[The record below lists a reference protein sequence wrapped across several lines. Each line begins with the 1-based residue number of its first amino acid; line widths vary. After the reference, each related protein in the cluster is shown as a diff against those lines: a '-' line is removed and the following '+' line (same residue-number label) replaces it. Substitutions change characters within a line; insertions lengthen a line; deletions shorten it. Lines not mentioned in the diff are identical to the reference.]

1 MGFWKNRMDLGK
13 MKQYKPNDK
22 GLKILTDDGYQS
34 FDGISYMGD
43 KPIYRLEFDNDYWL
57 ECTEDHKIYIDD
69 DVSKQ
74 AIDIEIGDKIKT
86 LSGDIFLRNKSKTGR
101 IEPVYDIIGVSP
113 KNRFYGNNI
122 LVSNCEFVSYEE
134 TLINSIF
141 LTHMNEG
148 KNPKF
153 KISQVRWYDD
163 IKPDQTY
170 IVALDP
176 SLGTGG
182 DNAAIEVISLPDLKQ
197 VAEWQ
202 HNLTP
207 IKGQIQV
214 LRDICEYIHNQD
226 QNVEIYWSVEN
237 NTIGEAALV
246 TISELGEE
254 NIQGIFLS
262 QPRRING
269 IKSRKKYRKGF
280 TTTNQS
286 KIAACSR
293 LKNWIENEKLTLN
306 SKNILR
312 ELRTFVARGVSYKAM
327 DGETDDLIMALLLAI
342 RMIEVVSKYD
352 EDNYEELRDTFNDY
366 DEDNEPMP
374 VFII

>member
-1 MGFWKNRMDLGK
+1 
-13 MKQYKPNDK
+13 MKKYKPNSK
-22 GLKILTDDGYQS
+22 GLKILTDNGYQS
-34 FDGISYMGD
+34 FDGIAYMGD

-57 ECTEDHKIYIDD
+57 ECTEDHKIYVDYE
-69 DVSKQ
+69 VSKQ
-74 AIDIEIGDKIKT
+74 AVDFDIGDTVKT
-86 LSGDIFLRNKSKTGR
+86 LTGDFSLKNKFKTGR
-101 IEPVYDIIGVSP
+101 IEPVYDVIGVDS

-141 LTHMNEG
+141 LTHMREG
-148 KNPKF
+148 ISPKF
-153 KISQVRWYDD
+153 KVSQVRWYDD
-163 IKPDQTY
+163 IKSDQTY

-214 LRDICEYIHNQD
+214 LRDICEYIHKED

-254 NIQGIFLS
+254 NIQGVFLS
-262 QPRRING
+262 QPRKVNG

-293 LKNWIENEKLTLN
+293 LKNWVENEKLTLN

-352 EDNYEELRDTFNDY
+352 EDNYEELRDTFDDY

-374 VFII
+374 VFVI

>member
-1 MGFWKNRMDLGK
+1 MGFWKNRMDLEK
-13 MKQYKPNDK
+13 MKKYKPNNK

-34 FDGISYMGD
+34 FDGIAYMGD
-43 KPIYRLEFDNDYWL
+43 KPIYRLEFENDYWL
-57 ECTEDHKIYIDD
+57 ECTEDHKIYVDD
-69 DVSKQ
+69 EISKQ
-74 AIDIEIGDKIKT
+74 AIDIEIGDNIKT
-86 LSGDIFLRNKSKTGR
+86 LTGDIHLKNKSKTGR
-101 IEPVYDIIGVSP
+101 IEPVYDIIGVNP

-141 LTHMNEG
+141 LTHMKDGIE
-148 KNPKF
+148 PKY
-153 KISQVRWYDD
+153 KLSQIRWYDD

-207 IKGQIQV
+207 IKGQIHV
-214 LRDICEYIHNQD
+214 LRDICDYIHQQD

-254 NIQGIFLS
+254 NIQGYFLS
-262 QPRRING
+262 QPRRVSG

-293 LKNWIENEKLTLN
+293 LKNWVESEKLKLN

-342 RMIEVVSKYD
+342 RMIEVVSRYD
-352 EDNYEELRDTFNDY
+352 EDNYEELRDTFDDY

-374 VFII
+374 VFVI

>member
-1 MGFWKNRMDLGK
+1 MGFWKNRMDLEK
-13 MKQYKPNDK
+13 MKQYKPNSK

-69 DVSKQ
+69 EVSKE
-74 AIDIEIGDKIKT
+74 AIDIEIGDNIKT
-86 LSGDIFLRNKSKTGR
+86 LTGDISLKNKFKTDR
-101 IEPVYDIIGVSP
+101 IEPVYDVIGVNS

-141 LTHMNEG
+141 LTHMSDG
-148 KNPKF
+148 ISPKF
-153 KISQVRWYDD
+153 KVSQVRWYDD

-214 LRDICEYIHNQD
+214 LRDICEYIHKED

-262 QPRRING
+262 QPRKVNG

-293 LKNWIENEKLTLN
+293 LKNWVENEKLILN

-312 ELRTFVARGVSYKAM
+312 ELRTFVARGVTYKAM

-352 EDNYEELRDTFNDY
+352 EDNYEELRDTFDDY
-366 DEDNEPMP
+366 DEDNEAMP
-374 VFII
+374 VFVI